1 MSVPNHKK
9 SPQLRYWKVKLQPL
23 FRPAFWLSGTGL
35 CLALVLGWQY
45 YSNGESR
52 AKFLQ
57 LVNLSPESGINVTKE
72 QPEEKSQV
80 IDYASTVEELEAT
93 LEVDNSFLLQ
103 RELNP
108 KKRNRKGNQPSQ
120 LEVST
125 PDTDEVLSRFLPT
138 QAQASTTSEAQTNQ
152 DTNSTQDLL
161 KASGLDIFYDN
172 NLLGNT
178 PSSSQSSNSLTNPS
192 QSNINNNSRPSSLT
206 YSSNGATGSQVSITE
221 HPLQQALE
229 RLATT
234 QTETPS
240 PQGEAKT
247 SENAPESESTTLQA
261 NPLVNVTGQVPTTT
275 TTQPLLGTG
284 NAQDNPNPTT
294 NNFNSFTYLTQS
306 QVNNPNPSQPG
317 TTLPTPLYPSAVS
330 PVPVPN
336 NSNNFAYPQQSNTL
350 NTTNVPRM
358 ITNPGFQRNFRSP
371 ALQPLQPVPSTPPRR
386 IPGRYIGGGQ
396 INTFSNP

>member
-1 MSVPNHKK
+1 MSAPNRQK

-23 FRPAFWLSGTGL
+23 SRPAFWLSGTGL
-35 CLALVLGWQY
+35 CLVLLLGWQY

-52 AKFLQ
+52 VKFLQ
-57 LVNLSPESGINVTKE
+57 LVNLAPESGINVTKE
-72 QPEEKSQV
+72 QPEEKTQV

-120 LEVST
+120 VEVPT
-125 PDTDEVLSRFLPT
+125 PDTDEVLSRFLPN
-138 QAQASTTSEAQTNQ
+138 QAQGSTSSEAQSNQ
-152 DTNSTQDLL
+152 ETNSTQDLL

-178 PSSSQSSNSLTNPS
+178 SSSGQSSNCLTNPS
-192 QSNINNNSRPSSLT
+192 QSTFNNNSRPSSLT
-206 YSSNGATGSQVSITE
+206 YSSNGSSEREVTITE
-221 HPLQQALE
+221 NPLQQALE

-240 PQGEAKT
+240 PQEVEQA
-247 SENAPESESTTLQA
+247 SENTPESESTTLQA
-261 NPLVNVTGQVPTTT
+261 NPLVNVTGQVPNTT

-284 NAQDNPNPTT
+284 TTQNNPNPTT
-294 NNFNSFTYLTQS
+294 NNFNSFTYLTQP

-317 TTLPTPLYPSAVS
+317 TTLPTPLYPSAVP

-336 NSNNFAYPQQSNTL
+336 SSNNFGYPQQSNAL
-350 NTTNVPRM
+350 NTTNVHRM
-358 ITNPGFQRNFRSP
+358 ITNPGFQRDFRSP

>member
-1 MSVPNHKK
+1 MSAPNRQK

-23 FRPAFWLSGTGL
+23 SRPAFWLSGTGL
-35 CLALVLGWQY
+35 CIALVLAWQY

-57 LVNLSPESGINVTKE
+57 LVNIAPESGINVTKE
-72 QPEEKSQV
+72 QPEEKTQV

-108 KKRNRKGNQPSQ
+108 NRRNRRGNQSSQ
-120 LEVST
+120 VEVPT
-125 PDTDEVLSRFLPT
+125 PDTDEVLSRFLPN
-138 QAQASTTSEAQTNQ
+138 QVQASSEAQSNQ
-152 DTNSTQDLL
+152 ETNSTQDLL
-161 KASGLDIFYDN
+161 KASGLNIFYDN
-172 NLLGNT
+172 NLLGST
-178 PSSSQSSNSLTNPS
+178 SSSSQSSNSLTNPS
-192 QSNINNNSRPSSLT
+192 QSNFNNNSRPSSLT
-206 YSSNGATGSQVSITE
+206 YSSNGSSEREVTITE
-221 HPLQQALE
+221 NPLQQALE

-240 PQGEAKT
+240 PQEVEQA
-247 SENAPESESTTLQA
+247 SENTSESESTTLQA
-261 NPLVNVTGQVPTTT
+261 NPLVNVTGQVTNTT

-284 NAQDNPNPTT
+284 TAQNNLNPTT
-294 NNFNSFTYLTQS
+294 NNFNSFTYLTQP

-317 TTLPTPLYPSAVS
+317 TTLPTPLYPSAVT

-336 NSNNFAYPQQSNTL
+336 SSNNFGYPQQSNAPNSTD
-350 NTTNVPRM
+350 VPRM

>member
-1 MSVPNHKK
+1 MSAPNRQK

-23 FRPAFWLSGTGL
+23 SRPAFWLSGTGL
-35 CLALVLGWQY
+35 SIVLLLAWQY

-57 LVNLSPESGINVTKE
+57 LVNLAPESGINVTKE
-72 QPEEKSQV
+72 QPEEKTQV

-108 KKRNRKGNQPSQ
+108 NRRNRRGNQSSQ
-120 LEVST
+120 VEVPT
-125 PDTDEVLSRFLPT
+125 PDTDEVLSRFLPN
-138 QAQASTTSEAQTNQ
+138 QVQASSEAQSNQ
-152 DTNSTQDLL
+152 ETNSTQDLL
-161 KASGLDIFYDN
+161 KASGLNIFYDN
-172 NLLGNT
+172 NLLGST
-178 PSSSQSSNSLTNPS
+178 SSSSQSSNSLTNPS
-192 QSNINNNSRPSSLT
+192 QSNFNNNSRPSSLT
-206 YSSNGATGSQVSITE
+206 YSSNGSSEREVTITE
-221 HPLQQALE
+221 NPLQQALE

-240 PQGEAKT
+240 PQEVEQA
-247 SENAPESESTTLQA
+247 SENTSESESTTLQA
-261 NPLVNVTGQVPTTT
+261 NPLVNVTGQVTTT
-275 TTQPLLGTG
+275 ATTQPLLGTG
-284 NAQDNPNPTT
+284 TAQDNPNPTT

-317 TTLPTPLYPSAVS
+317 TTLPTPLYPSAVT

-336 NSNNFAYPQQSNTL
+336 SSNNFGYPQQSNAPNSTD
-350 NTTNVPRM
+350 VPRM

>member
-1 MSVPNHKK
+1 MSAPNRQK

-23 FRPAFWLSGTGL
+23 SRPAFWLSGTGL
-35 CLALVLGWQY
+35 CIALVLAWQY

-57 LVNLSPESGINVTKE
+57 LVNIAPESGINVTKE
-72 QPEEKSQV
+72 QPEEKTQV

-108 KKRNRKGNQPSQ
+108 NRRNRRGNQSSQ
-120 LEVST
+120 VEVPT
-125 PDTDEVLSRFLPT
+125 PDTDEVLSRFLPN
-138 QAQASTTSEAQTNQ
+138 QVQASSEAQSNQ
-152 DTNSTQDLL
+152 ETNSTQDLL
-161 KASGLDIFYDN
+161 KASGLNIFYDN
-172 NLLGNT
+172 NLLGST
-178 PSSSQSSNSLTNPS
+178 SSSSQSSNSLTNPS
-192 QSNINNNSRPSSLT
+192 QSNFNNNSRPSSLT
-206 YSSNGATGSQVSITE
+206 YSSNGSSEREVTITE
-221 HPLQQALE
+221 NPLQQALE

-240 PQGEAKT
+240 PQEVEQA
-247 SENAPESESTTLQA
+247 SENTSESESTTLQA
-261 NPLVNVTGQVPTTT
+261 NPLVNVTGQVTNTT

-284 NAQDNPNPTT
+284 TAQNNLNPTT
-294 NNFNSFTYLTQS
+294 NNFNSFTYLTQP

-317 TTLPTPLYPSAVS
+317 TTLPTPLYPSAVP

>member
-1 MSVPNHKK
+1 MSAPNRQK

-23 FRPAFWLSGTGL
+23 SRPAFWLSGTGL
-35 CLALVLGWQY
+35 SIVLLLAWQY

-57 LVNLSPESGINVTKE
+57 LVNLAPESGINVTKE
-72 QPEEKSQV
+72 QPEEKTQV

-108 KKRNRKGNQPSQ
+108 NRRNRRGNQSSQ
-120 LEVST
+120 VEVPT
-125 PDTDEVLSRFLPT
+125 PDTDEVLSRFLPN
-138 QAQASTTSEAQTNQ
+138 QVQASSEAQSNQ
-152 DTNSTQDLL
+152 ETNSTQDLL
-161 KASGLDIFYDN
+161 KASGLNIFYDN
-172 NLLGNT
+172 NLLGST
-178 PSSSQSSNSLTNPS
+178 SSSSQSSNSLTNPS
-192 QSNINNNSRPSSLT
+192 QSNFNNNSRPSSLT
-206 YSSNGATGSQVSITE
+206 YSSNGSSEREVTITE
-221 HPLQQALE
+221 NPLQQALE

-240 PQGEAKT
+240 PQEVEQA
-247 SENAPESESTTLQA
+247 SENTSESESTTLQA
-261 NPLVNVTGQVPTTT
+261 NPLVNVTGQVTNTT

-284 NAQDNPNPTT
+284 TAQNNLNPTT
-294 NNFNSFTYLTQS
+294 NNFNSFTYLTQP

-317 TTLPTPLYPSAVS
+317 TTLPTPLYPSAVT

-336 NSNNFAYPQQSNTL
+336 SSNNFGYPQQSNAPNSTD
-350 NTTNVPRM
+350 VPRM

>member
-1 MSVPNHKK
+1 MSAPNRQT

-35 CLALVLGWQY
+35 CLILFLAWQY
-45 YSNGESR
+45 YSNTESR

-57 LVNLSPESGINVTKE
+57 LVNLAPESSINVTKE
-72 QPEEKSQV
+72 QSEEKSQV
-80 IDYASTVEELEAT
+80 VDYESTVEELEAT

-108 KKRNRKGNQPSQ
+108 NRRNRRGNQPSQ
-120 LEVST
+120 VEVQT

-138 QAQASTTSEAQTNQ
+138 QAQSSSEAQSNQ
-152 DTNSTQDLL
+152 EKNKTQDLL

-178 PSSSQSSNSLTNPS
+178 PSSNQSSSSLTNPS
-192 QSNINNNSRPSSLT
+192 QSAVNNNSRPSSLT
-206 YSSNGATGSQVSITE
+206 YSSNGADGSQGSRTE
-221 HPLQQALE
+221 NPLQQALE

-234 QTETPS
+234 QAEQVS
-240 PQGEAKT
+240 PQGEAQT
-247 SENAPESESTTLQA
+247 SENIPESEVETLQA
-261 NPLVNVTGQVPTTT
+261 NPLVTVTGQIPPTT

-284 NAQDNPNPTT
+284 VDQNNPNPTT
-294 NNFNSFTYLTQS
+294 NNLNSFTYLTQP
-306 QVNNPNPSQPG
+306 QVNNPNAYQPG
-317 TTLPTPLYPSAVS
+317 TTIPNPLYPSAV
-330 PVPVPN
+330 PPVPN
-336 NSNNFAYPQQSNTL
+336 NSNNFAYPQQPNAL
-350 NTTNVPRM
+350 NSTNVPRM

-386 IPGRYIGGGQ
+386 IPGRYIGGGE